1 MTDMVRPTVS
11 IVIKALNEER
21 DIAAAIESAL
31 AALGDHR
38 GEIILA
44 DCAST
49 DRTVEVASAYP
60 ITIVRLDHIDDRS
73 CGTGGQL
80 GYQYSRGDFVCLI
93 DGDMRLR
100 KDFLAAAIDYLA
112 TNPAVGGV
120 GGMIVECETQN
131 VEFLQRTAR
140 DDPSRRPGPV
150 THLDCG
156 GVFRRSA
163 LEKHRLLHRPQRPRR
178 RGDGFRRAAARRRL
192 DLARIDQ
199 PSIDHR
205 GHSGSGFRLLLG
217 RVRSRMAFGTGEL
230 VRAAL
235 GRPHFWFVVRHDR
248 SIVLNMLVYGWWLT
262 MAAALLLSPDWITG
276 AILTAAI
283 AVLPVA
289 AMSIRWHSFVSG
301 LYSVAVWNVLA
312 LCFIPGLLR
321 RRKPAAGWIAST
333 VVKDTPV
340 AEPALP
346 RGQHALAVTNSRAPN
361 LRFTSA
367 QRAD

>member
-31 AALGDHR
+31 AALGDYR

-163 LEKHRLLHRPQRPRR
+163 LENIGYFTDRNVHGGEEMDLGARLH
-178 RGDGFRRAAARRRL
+178 AAGWT
-192 DLARIDQ
+192 LARIDQ

-217 RVRSRMAFGTGEL
+217 RVRSRMALGTGEL

-248 SIVLNMLVYGWWLT
+248 SIVLNMLVYGWWLA
-262 MAAALLLSPDWITG
+262 MAAALLLSPNWITG

-346 RGQHALAVTNSRAPN
+346 RGHTRSRPE
-361 LRFTSA
+361 SA
-367 QRAD
+367 RVKPAIHERQRAD

>member
-1 MTDMVRPTVS
+1 MARPTVS
-11 IVIKALNEER
+11 ILIKALNEER

-31 AALGDHR
+31 AALGDR
-38 GEIILA
+38 TGEVILA

-60 ITIVRLDHIDDRS
+60 ITIVRLDRIDDRS

-100 KDFLAAAIDYLA
+100 KEFLGSAIDYLELK
-112 TNPAVGGV
+112 PKVGGV

-131 VEFLQRTAR
+131 VEFTQRIAR

-156 GVFRRSA
+156 GIFRRSA
-163 LEKHRLLHRPQRPRR
+163 LESIGYFTDRNVHGGEEMDLGARLH
-178 RGDGFRRAAARRRL
+178 AAGWM
-192 DLARIDQ
+192 LARIDQ

-230 VRAAL
+230 VRAAF

-262 MAAALLLSPDWITG
+262 MAAVMLLSPDWTTG
-276 AILTAAI
+276 ATLTAAI

-289 AMSIRWHSFVSG
+289 AMSIRWRSFVSG

-321 RRKPAAGWIAST
+321 QRKPPAGWIAST
-333 VVKDTPV
+333 VVKDT
-340 AEPALP
+340 
-346 RGQHALAVTNSRAPN
+346 ALAEMTSPRESTSRHHEFALAKP
-361 LRFTSA
+361 A
-367 QRAD
+367 VHEPERAE